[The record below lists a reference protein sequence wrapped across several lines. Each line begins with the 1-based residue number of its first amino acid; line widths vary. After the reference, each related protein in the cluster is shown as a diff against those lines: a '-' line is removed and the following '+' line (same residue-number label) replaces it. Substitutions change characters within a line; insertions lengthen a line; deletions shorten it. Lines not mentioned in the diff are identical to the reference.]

1 MGPDDRGPVGAPE
14 VCGVEPT
21 EPAVDDV
28 LSERPRIRRQ
38 QVLGAEHG
46 RRELARVVAPDVVLE
61 QFGVPAAGGGCARD
75 TGMGAERVGAGAP
88 GTGGGVV
95 MFGRS
100 VLGWLAV
107 IAVDVVVILAG
118 LWLLRGLIAQAP
130 VLGTLLFVG
139 VVLAALALSI
149 VVVQALTRRAGERP

>member
-1 MGPDDRGPVGAPE
+1 
-14 VCGVEPT
+14 
-21 EPAVDDV
+21 
-28 LSERPRIRRQ
+28 
-38 QVLGAEHG
+38 
-46 RRELARVVAPDVVLE
+46 
-61 QFGVPAAGGGCARD
+61 
-75 TGMGAERVGAGAP
+75 
-88 GTGGGVV
+88 